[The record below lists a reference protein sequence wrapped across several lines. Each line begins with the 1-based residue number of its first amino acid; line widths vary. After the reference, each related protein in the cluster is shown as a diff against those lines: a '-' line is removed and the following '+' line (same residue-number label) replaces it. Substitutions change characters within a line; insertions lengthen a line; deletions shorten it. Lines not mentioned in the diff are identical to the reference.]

1 MHELKKRVSCVLLL
15 LKLQNRWWNL
25 SSSVEARTIIR
36 EVVGIVILS
45 TIRAIE
51 MRKLLHI
58 DAVELVLPVRDVM
71 ICLDFQGII
80 AWNDFD
86 FEANAGWSSE
96 PRASASQLLHPPTTT
111 TCLAST
117 APPSSTPH
125 SATDDAQPT
134 VAKPCSSVSPL
145 LDDLSEAPP

>member
-1 MHELKKRVSCVLLL
+1 MCAFAPEATK
-15 LKLQNRWWNL
+15 
-25 SSSVEARTIIR
+25 SVVESFEFGGSAHNHQRGRRYCYSIDHQGHRDAEVATI
-36 EVVGIVILS
+36 
-45 TIRAIE
+45 
-51 MRKLLHI
+51 I